1 MCLQISYLTFWCIPL
16 LCYCFW
22 PSLRASSILLCQ
34 QFLTW
39 FIYSDCSVLM
49 TLFSHSFV
57 LLFPFLHPCISLQL
71 CVVITFTKLFS
82 TELLGSRWQVLGIGG
97 GEGTWLGF
105 RKGRLMA
112 CSTNLSSGYPTSICN
127 FGTAHQIVL
136 YWRHLTST
144 ATLQELWCHT
154 EDLNSQFVF
163 KLKVLLTYPALYLC
177 QQRNGR
183 QCQKSF
189 QKLTQSSVKLRL
201 VSIVEKKK

>member
-1 MCLQISYLTFWCIPL
+1 MPL

-39 FIYSDCSVLM
+39 FMHAILR
-49 TLFSHSFV
+49 LFCAHDIVFSQFC
-57 LLFPFLHPCISLQL
+57 PSLSL
-71 CVVITFTKLFS
+71 SSSLYLPAVMCCNYITKSFS
-82 TELLGSRWQVLGIGG
+82 TELLGSRWQILGIGG

-105 RKGRLMA
+105 RKGRLMV
-112 CSTNLSSGYPTSICN
+112 CSTDLSSGCPTSICN

-144 ATLQELWCHT
+144 ATLLGLWCHT

-201 VSIVEKKK
+201 VSIVVKKMEVRVSTV